1 MNTNG
6 NGALGT
12 PSAARI
18 APLMSRSDSN
28 PQRLVLKTRMD
39 NHLGSSSPAPPGS
52 GHPLYFS
59 NNSSRRPRPET
70 SHQKAVNMNRKM
82 RIDHI
87 LHNRIRD
94 QHSVAREERSRRR
107 SSFGLMVMNRIKDLP
122 DMYDTEDEYAWGPG
136 GLLPNNRDEGEDFG
150 EEALSYKKAIDR
162 TIRRLYRDE
171 NAGALNRNFKR
182 LRKRGYSEDDE
193 KDGRSR
199 KRRRDNGS
207 RMGVDGKPLDALD
220 LALLGEGPESDE
232 MDDTGMDDSD
242 MSEDHWSI
250 IP

>member
-1 MNTNG
+1 
-6 NGALGT
+6 
-12 PSAARI
+12 
-18 APLMSRSDSN
+18 
-28 PQRLVLKTRMD
+28 
-39 NHLGSSSPAPPGS
+39 
-52 GHPLYFS
+52 
-59 NNSSRRPRPET
+59 
-70 SHQKAVNMNRKM
+70 
-82 RIDHI
+82 
-87 LHNRIRD
+87 
-94 QHSVAREERSRRR
+94 
-107 SSFGLMVMNRIKDLP
+107 MNRIKDLP